1 MNIDDGTLK
10 AIAAS
15 LNMRQMRQEIISS
28 NVANA
33 DTPGYKAKRIDFE
46 EALAKALDIEKYRTM
61 KNSEKKHFNVGGGGF
76 ETLEANVYEDPNGVV
91 SADGN
96 TVDQDQEMALMAKNR
111 ILYEAAVQ
119 LMNKKLGLLK
129 YTIQN
134 DR

>member
-1 MNIDDGTLK
+1 MNIDDATLK

-46 EALAKALDIEKYRTM
+46 EALAKALDIEKQRTM
-61 KNSEKKHFNVGGGGF
+61 KSADKKHFNVGGGGF

-91 SADGN
+91 SQDGN
-96 TVDQDQEMALMAKNR
+96 TVDRDQEMALMAKNR

-119 LMNKKLGLLK
+119 LLNKKLGLMK

-134 DR
+134 ER